1 MGSYLEHTFQSLSI
15 SVSVS
20 VSPSPLTYT
29 RFRFQ
34 GTMRAPVTLPPSREP
49 RGAGKKVTTHLAL
62 GHGLRAA
69 PSSLLFVLT
78 CFTHCPFSYLCTHS
92 PYSPLGAEENDCYQ
106 VHFSSPFFSIFFF
119 LPYHHPVQPNHNSS
133 VEESQNVLRCHSNAH
148 QQGFFGILGL

>member
-92 PYSPLGAEENDCYQ
+92 LYSPLGAEENDCYQ
-106 VHFSSPFFSIFFF
+106 VHFSSPFFSIFF
-119 LPYHHPVQPNHNSS
+119 SS
-133 VEESQNVLRCHSNAH
+133 PTTIQFSLTITQVLRRVRMFCIVTPMHTNKDFLAS
-148 QQGFFGILGL
+148 